1 MSSGPTWR
9 WERVNPEGLKPVG
22 GRPPLKQYVRSL
34 WRRRH
39 FIVAD
44 SRARVSSSGRQML
57 LGQAWLI
64 LKPVLEAGV
73 YLIIFGLILKSS
85 RGIDNFLGYLVVGV
99 FLFQY
104 TTRSLTTGGTAVITG
119 RSLIHAFS
127 FPRAALPIA
136 VVIRET
142 LSMFPVLAA
151 MVVLILVMPPGA
163 ELSWLWL
170 LFPLVFLLQLVFNFG
185 VAMIASRLVAHTR
198 DVTHLLNLFARFWFY
213 GSAVFFSYERFIDS
227 PAFLTFI
234 KLNPLFVV
242 LDMSRDLLLYARLPA
257 AQSWVQL
264 ACWAVVMFVVGLV
277 FFWRGEESY
286 GRDS

>member
-198 DVTHLLNLFARFWFY
+198 DVTHL
-213 GSAVFFSYERFIDS
+213 
-227 PAFLTFI
+227 
-234 KLNPLFVV
+234 
-242 LDMSRDLLLYARLPA
+242 
-257 AQSWVQL
+257 
-264 ACWAVVMFVVGLV
+264 
-277 FFWRGEESY
+277 
-286 GRDS
+286 